1 MCQLTIRTRLGTSA
15 LLTAVAIVATAAC
28 NTGPTA
34 PSPGLSLPFVG
45 ETATMRYFHED
56 GDTVDVERQEA
67 FNVWAAARLGVYP
80 PQPIEYRKYRSRD
93 AMGRHTGQFNT
104 NGFAEPERWRTHTLW
119 PFDNH
124 EVVHVY
130 TAMIGRP
137 SDFFNEGLAVSF
149 QVDPQRGDFRV
160 RFNGEPVHEA
170 CRRYDA
176 SGLLPRP
183 LSRYV
188 TSDDFRDMGDSVLRY
203 RVAGSFVL
211 YLTERVGLPAVLH
224 FVRASQRKDSLATIR
239 TRMQSSLGLS
249 LEAAEA
255 GWMEMLRQ

>member
-1 MCQLTIRTRLGTSA
+1 
-15 LLTAVAIVATAAC
+15 
-28 NTGPTA
+28 
-34 PSPGLSLPFVG
+34 
-45 ETATMRYFHED
+45 MRYFHEE

-67 FNVWAAARLGVYP
+67 FNVWAAARLGVHP
-80 PQPIEYRKYRSRD
+80 PQPVEYRKYRSRD

-104 NGFAEPERWRTHTLW
+104 NGFAEPEQWRAHTLW
-119 PFDNH
+119 AFDNH

-149 QVDPQRGDFRV
+149 QVDPLRNDFEV
-160 RFNGEPVHEA
+160 RFNGEQVHA
-170 CRRYDA
+170 ASRRYDA
-176 SGLLPRP
+176 AGLLPRP

-188 TSDDFRDMGDSVLRY
+188 TSDGFREISDSVLRY

-211 YLTERVGLPAVLH
+211 YLTERAGLPAVMH
-224 FVRASQRKDSLATIR
+224 FARASRRTDSLATVR
-239 TRMQSSLGLS
+239 ARLQSSLGLP

-255 GWMEMLRQ
+255 GWLEMLRTP